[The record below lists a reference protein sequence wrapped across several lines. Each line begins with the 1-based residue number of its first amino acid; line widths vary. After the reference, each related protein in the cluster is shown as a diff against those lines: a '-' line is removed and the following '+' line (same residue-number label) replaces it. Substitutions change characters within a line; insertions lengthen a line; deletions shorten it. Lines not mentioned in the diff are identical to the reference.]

1 MTTRHSLTMAFAAL
15 GVSVFAGCSSSVDT
29 SSTSPTVVAT
39 SPDPTSPD
47 VSSASSA
54 ATESDSTTSAGSTD
68 SRFERAKEA
77 LAAGDFSTMLE
88 LLQLSGLA
96 DEIEERQVTILAPSE
111 EAFGKLSRD
120 EVTDLLANPTK
131 IDDILKRHIIDEVLT
146 FDELSTKAE
155 VNTLS
160 GETLVVSAEN
170 GSVTVGGAMV
180 SAPSDESVSG
190 EGGQELAVL
199 GIDRVLLDSQ

>member
-1 MTTRHSLTMAFAAL
+1 
-15 GVSVFAGCSSSVDT
+15 
-29 SSTSPTVVAT
+29 
-39 SPDPTSPD
+39 
-47 VSSASSA
+47 
-54 ATESDSTTSAGSTD
+54 
-68 SRFERAKEA
+68 
-77 LAAGDFSTMLE
+77 MLE

-146 FDELSTKAE
+146 FDELSTKTE

-180 SAPSDESVSG
+180 STPSDESVSG